1 MCWEG
6 PFFPTHESW
15 WGEAGGI
22 SKGHYSRSKSGG
34 GRSQLVLH
42 VLPRQSRRIRGE
54 GKRHAQ
60 RKEPSFPSIRK
71 GQGRDAIQ
79 PPISQTIAKV
89 KDLVS
94 ESMRW
99 VVGMWWGKQRCW
111 ERGARP
117 HISPALQDAGGAARG
132 LAGLSSHWS
141 ASPKTSFCLRFMF
154 SKSKAE
160 PAMRL

>member
-34 GRSQLVLH
+34 GRSQLFLH

-54 GKRHAQ
+54 GKRHAR
-60 RKEPSFPSIRK
+60 RKEPSFPRIRK

-111 ERGARP
+111 KQGCCRTSPWPCRTQEGRRGQQGQQ
-117 HISPALQDAGGAARG
+117 SLV
-132 LAGLSSHWS
+132 S
-141 ASPKTSFCLRFMF
+141 F
-154 SKSKAE
+154 SKDVVLFALHVLKVKG
-160 PAMRL
+160 